1 MPEYTTIDQLPA
13 ELNIRDLG
21 GLATTDGRYIRRGLI
36 FRSAALAHFNENE
49 LVPVRNIGLKTILDF
64 RSEKKALEKPDPMIE
79 GADYYNRCAAF
90 QNILDDLNSPWEL
103 ASLIFD
109 KDQKGDPAAVLI
121 SSYSA
126 SLAFSNESF
135 KFMFDCLL
143 NERAP
148 LLFHCSNGKDRT
160 GIAAMLLLL
169 ALGVPEVTVKEDYL
183 KSNINRTVHIDKLMN
198 KYRALSSR
206 FRSAHSFL
214 TMVEGVLSE
223 SADMMIS
230 EILERYGT
238 YENYMEAEYGF
249 DSWKLQKFRDFYLT
263 DNTDSQ
269 DQPER
274 GKDR

>member
-36 FRSAALAHFNENE
+36 FRSAALALFDENE

-109 KDQKGDPAAVLI
+109 KDQKGDPASVLI

-126 SLAFSNESF
+126 SLAFSNESY

-160 GIAAMLLLL
+160 GIAAMLVLL
-169 ALGVPEVTVKEDYL
+169 ALGVPEETVRQDYL
-183 KSNINRTVHIDKLMN
+183 KSNINRIVHIDKLMN

-206 FRSAHSFL
+206 FSSAHSL
-214 TMVEGVLSE
+214 LKMVEGVLSE
-223 SADMMIS
+223 SADMTIS

-238 YENYMEAEYGF
+238 YENYMDAEYGF
-249 DSWKLQKFRDFYLT
+249 DSLKLQKLRDFYLM